1 MTGKKN
7 YHQGESYVAVVYHDA
22 YSFLL
27 LISILRIDK
36 QNTHLWYEHIICTY
50 AMRIKTTQ
58 IGHDIKSLLLNL
70 ATFLLFMLPFAL
82 YYGEEGKEKLYCGVV
97 VASMVVAIIAPP
109 FGWMRPHPYTD
120 MPGNEPLRFRKE
132 N

>member
-22 YSFLL
+22 YCLFVANFN
-27 LISILRIDK
+27 IANRQKIHI
-36 QNTHLWYEHIICTY
+36 LWYELYYEHNPH
-50 AMRIKTTQ
+50 KLTQ
-58 IGHDIKSLLLNL
+58 GHDIKSLALNL

>member
-1 MTGKKN
+1 M
-7 YHQGESYVAVVYHDA
+7 QCA
-22 YSFLL
+22 Y
-27 LISILRIDK
+27 
-36 QNTHLWYEHIICTY
+36 QNNPHKL
-50 AMRIKTTQ
+50 TQ
-58 IGHDIKSLLLNL
+58 GHDIKSLLLNL